1 MARPNQDHLHL
12 RRLRDTYA
20 RFGCFPSYAQMA
32 KALGFKAKN
41 AAYKLTQRLI
51 ASGHLT
57 RSIGGRLAPGPN
69 FFTIDMA
76 DDQIRASFEV
86 DIATTGIVHAHS
98 LEHLI
103 VSKPSQ
109 TVLLKVRGDSMVDV
123 GIYSGDVAVV
133 ETRSQAAAGQIVVA
147 EMDGYYTIKQFRPR
161 SDGSATLLSRDSQN
175 RVVGPKHTFNIIG
188 VVKGI
193 IRSYH
198 APAAG

>member
-20 RFGCFPSYAQMA
+20 RLGCFPSYAQMA

-51 ASGHLT
+51 ASGHLM

-69 FFTIDMA
+69 FFTVDMA
-76 DDQIRASFEV
+76 DDEIRASFEV
-86 DIATTGIVHAHS
+86 DNAATGIVHAQA
-98 LEHLI
+98 LEHLV

-109 TVLLKVRGDSMVDV
+109 TVLLKVRGDSMVEV

-133 ETRSQAAAGQIVVA
+133 ETRGQAVAGQIVVA

-161 SDGSATLLSRDSQN
+161 SDGAATLLSRDSQN
-175 RVVGPKHTFNIIG
+175 RIVEPKHTFNIIG

-198 APAAG
+198 PPAAG